1 MRQLLLLTTSFPFGK
16 GEDFLTE
23 ELRHAQG
30 FDEYLIASCH
40 SEPDDEQTK
49 PVPDGMQV
57 IRLHAPVSS
66 VSYASVLFRGDLI
79 REALSLPFRGSSFPG
94 MLHQLIFFRRK
105 AQAVYQALCSKIL
118 PRLRGEEIVIYSYWF
133 YDAAVAGVLLAR
145 RLRSMGKTVRLVSRA
160 HGFDAFP
167 ERSPYGYL
175 PMRRF
180 LLNHY
185 DVVRPCSPSA
195 ARAVKDAFPGQC
207 GKVRTAFLGTAD
219 HGLPYGSR
227 MPVFHVVT
235 CSYLVPVK
243 RVPLLVQA
251 LALISF
257 PLRWTHIGGGPQ
269 EAEVRAAAEQ
279 LPAPVQWEMRGPM
292 RNEDLMRYYA
302 ETPVSCVVNV
312 SSSEGLPVALM
323 EACSFGFPCIA
334 TEVGGTPEAVRDGVT
349 GCLLGKNP
357 SPEEIAAALEH
368 MARLPDNEYEALC
381 HSARKLWEDKFFAE
395 KNYNLFYQDLVQL
408 LGKGEST

>member
-1 MRQLLLLTTSFPFGK
+1 MRQLLYLTTSFPFGK

-30 FDEYLIASCH
+30 FDDYLIVSCH
-40 SEPDDEQTK
+40 SAPEDSQTK
-49 PVPDGMQV
+49 PVPDGMRV
-57 IRLHAPVSS
+57 VRLNASPDA
-66 VSYASVLFRGDLI
+66 VSYLSVLFRPDLL
-79 REALSLPFRGSSFPG
+79 REAIALPFQGQSFFG
-94 MLHQLIFFRRK
+94 KLHQLLFFRRK
-105 AQAVYQALCSKIL
+105 AQAVYEALCSEVL
-118 PRLRGEEIVIYSYWF
+118 PSLTGEEIVIYSYWF
-133 YDAAVAGVLLAR
+133 YDAAMSGALLAK
-145 RLRSMGKTVRLVSRA
+145 RLRAMGKRVHLLSRA

-185 DVVRPCSPSA
+185 DAVRPCSPSA
-195 ARAVKDAFPGQC
+195 ARAVKDAFPEQC

-227 MPVFHVVT
+227 SPVFHVVT

-243 RVPLLVQA
+243 RIPLFVQA
-251 LALISF
+251 LALVSF
-257 PLRWTHIGGGPQ
+257 PMRWTHIGGGPQ

-279 LPAPVQWEMRGPM
+279 LPAHVEWELPGPM

-302 ETPVSCVVNV
+302 ETPVSCVANV

-357 SPEEIAAALEH
+357 SPEEIASALEH
-368 MARLPDNEYEALC
+368 MARLPEEEYASLC
-381 HSARKLWEDKFFAE
+381 RAARKLWEDKFHAE
-395 KNYNLFYQDLVQL
+395 KNYKLFYEELSQL
-408 LGKGEST
+408 LGKDGES

>member
-30 FDEYLIASCH
+30 FDGYVIASCH
-40 SEPDDEQTK
+40 SEPDDVQTK
-49 PVPDGMQV
+49 PVPDGMRV
-57 IRLHAPVSS
+57 VRLHAPASS
-66 VSYASVLFRGDLI
+66 VSYASVLFRADLI
-79 REALSLPFRGSSFPG
+79 REAFSLPFRGQSFPG
-94 MLHQLIFFRRK
+94 MLHQLLFFRRK
-105 AQAVYQALCSKIL
+105 AEAVYQALCREVL
-118 PRLRGEEIVIYSYWF
+118 PLLTGEEIVVYSYWF
-133 YDAAVAGVLLAR
+133 YDAAMAGALLAR
-145 RLRSMGKTVRLVSRA
+145 RLRAQGKQVRLVSRA

-180 LLNHY
+180 LLHHY
-185 DVVRPCSPSA
+185 DAVRPCSPSA
-195 ARAVKDAFPGQC
+195 ARAVKDACPGQS
-207 GKVRTAFLGTAD
+207 GKVQTAFLGTAD
-219 HGLPYGSR
+219 HGCPYGSR
-227 MPVFHVVT
+227 SPVFHAVT

-243 RVPLLVQA
+243 RIPLLVQA
-251 LALISF
+251 LARVPF
-257 PLRWTHIGGGPQ
+257 PMRWTHIGGGPQ
-269 EAEVRAAAEQ
+269 EAEVRAAAET
-279 LPAPVQWEMRGPM
+279 LPAHVQWEMPGPM

-302 ETPVSCVVNV
+302 KTPVSCVVNV

-323 EACSFGFPCIA
+323 EACSFGLPCIA

-349 GCLLGKNP
+349 GCLLEKNP

-381 HSARKLWEDKFFAE
+381 HSARKLWEDKFYAE
-395 KNYNLFYQDLVQL
+395 KNYNLFYRDLVQL
-408 LGKGEST
+408 IGEERST